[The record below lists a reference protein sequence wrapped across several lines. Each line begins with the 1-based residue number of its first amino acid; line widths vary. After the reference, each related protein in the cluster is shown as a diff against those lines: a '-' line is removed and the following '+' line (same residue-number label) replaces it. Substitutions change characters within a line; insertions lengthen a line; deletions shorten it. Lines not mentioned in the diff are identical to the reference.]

1 MHSRFICFIFVIN
14 DIYAFSISH
23 IEFLHSK
30 TRVSLSGQQ
39 HKCCSVCPILTVAPF
54 RYTTQLCSAQPGIW
68 AVLCQLTS
76 PQQVSEMLICTYSL
90 YYTVFFSSNVKWDT
104 YICDTACF
112 SCSHVSSGH
121 SSVSALC
128 TTSSLA
134 VSSVGCTHRHKHM
147 HTSLFT
153 TSICIC
159 PQYTSVDN
167 VNSLAPSSMA
177 FSSPPVP
184 ALSSSSVGSSMSGS
198 NSLHMSGAL
207 GHGTNGST
215 LSMVRTAQL
224 LSSSSG
230 LSLNHNQASQ

>member
-1 MHSRFICFIFVIN
+1 MPSSS
-14 DIYAFSISH
+14 ATSSSSTPKQ
-23 IEFLHSK
+23 ESP
-30 TRVSLSGQQ
+30 SLGS
-39 HKCCSVCPILTVAPF
+39 STSVAPSAPSSLLPPSV
-54 RYTTQLCSAQPGIW
+54 TQHSSALPSLASELSSASLPPLSRWARCLFVPFLCITQ
-68 AVLCQLTS
+68 
-76 PQQVSEMLICTYSL
+76 
-90 YYTVFFSSNVKWDT
+90 FFSSKVKWDT

-153 TSICIC
+153 TSVCIC
-159 PQYTSVDN
+159 PQYTSVDS
-167 VNSLAPSSMA
+167 VNSLAPSMA

-184 ALSSSSVGSSMSGS
+184 ALSSSSVGSSVSGS

-215 LSMVRTAQL
+215 LSMIRTAQL

-230 LSLNHNQASQ
+230 VLSLNHNQASQ